1 MTEQMDA
8 ATAAIYKARWV
19 DAFGRD
25 GVIATDRVLAL
36 AALEAAHGDGCE
48 WCIEYDGLMMR
59 QGEILRAVAN
69 ALNGPPGPRRSW
81 SHHDLGEK
89 AEALVSKQAAMIA
102 RLRAALTLLGRD
114 DITPAG
120 RRVLD
125 RILDEVEAG
134 TI

>member
-1 MTEQMDA
+1 MTEQLDA
-8 ATAAIYKARWV
+8 VTAAIYKARWV

-25 GVIATDRVLAL
+25 GVIATDRVLGL
-36 AALEAAHGDGCE
+36 AALEAAHGTECE
-48 WCIEYDGLMMR
+48 
-59 QGEILRAVAN
+59 RA
-69 ALNGPPGPRRSW
+69 
-81 SHHDLGEK
+81 K
-89 AEALVSKQAAMIA
+89 TLVSKRTATLA
-102 RLRAALTLLGRD
+102 RLRAALTLLGHE